1 MTRRAVAERAL
12 MVLAAFLALGA
23 LATVGPVGPGPSVAM
38 AHSTL
43 IAASPGPG
51 AIVGGSITTITLQY
65 ANEVV
70 EFNGRVTRPDGT
82 DVESSFEIL
91 NPTRVT
97 ITLVAPLDEP
107 GEYAVRHATRSRDT
121 DLVEAAFLFTYDPGA
136 PPPEFLQV
144 PSDDERPWWL
154 WVIGIGGAAVVAV
167 LTLRL
172 IRSIM
177 SQPTSSI

>member
-51 AIVGGSITTITLQY
+51 AVVGGSITTITLQF

-70 EFNGRVTRPDGT
+70 EFKGRVTRPDGT
-82 DVESSFEIL
+82 DVDSTVEIL
-91 NPTRVT
+91 NPTRAT
-97 ITLVAPLDEP
+97 ITLVAPLGEP

-121 DLVEAAFLFTYDPGA
+121 DLVEAAFLFTYDPNAA
-136 PPPEFLQV
+136 PPVFLQI
-144 PSDDERPWWL
+144 PSDNSRPWFVWA
-154 WVIGIGGAAVVAV
+154 IGIGGAAVVAV